1 MAGQCRNLPGPRL
14 DLDACF
20 HNEMLLI
27 VEAFQGSNGDVG
39 DGHRGESEER
49 RRRRRQVCRYVAG
62 DCIEPVTL
70 ELISRLSNSCVGRS
84 SCSVAVDVGW
94 MHSCNRL
101 ADYSQV
107 IYQCIPS

>member
-1 MAGQCRNLPGPRL
+1 MAGQCRNLPRPRL

-20 HNEMLLI
+20 DHEMLLI
-27 VEAFQGSNGDVG
+27 VEAFQGGSNV
-39 DGHRGESEER
+39 DGHRGESDER
-49 RRRRRQVCRYVAG
+49 RRRRRRVCRYAAG